1 MSAPPMT
8 VTSLKLPVHLEPKCQ
23 ALLEDIQRAYT
34 VSKAL
39 FAEQRAGA
47 CAESLGMTK
56 AITAEEIEQL
66 IALYQQALTQRV
78 AEWDQ

>member
-1 MSAPPMT
+1 MT
-8 VTSLKLPVHLEPKCQ
+8 VASVRLPAHIEPKCQ

-39 FAEQRAGA
+39 FVEQRAGA

-56 AITAEEIEQL
+56 AITAEEVEQL
-66 IALYQQALTQRV
+66 LALYQQALTQRV
-78 AEWDQ
+78 AKWDQ

>member
-1 MSAPPMT
+1 MT
-8 VTSLKLPVHLEPKCQ
+8 VASVRLPAHIEPKCQ

-56 AITAEEIEQL
+56 AITAEEVEQL
-66 IALYQQALTQRV
+66 LALYQQALTQRV
-78 AEWDQ
+78 AKWDQ